1 MLDSKTKLNKAR
13 ELISNKLNYT
23 FINTDL
29 LLEAIT
35 HKSISK
41 NNYERLEFLGDAVLQ
56 LVISKYLFDKFP
68 HHQEGYLSREKQ
80 SIVSKNTISKLSLDL
95 KLLDLLR
102 SNNLDLASNNSLRE
116 SLSADLMESLI
127 GAIFL
132 DSNYLNCE
140 KIIINIFR
148 KYLNSIKVV
157 GRKDPKT
164 LLQEYMQSIGEPLPK
179 YSTTKIGGSAHN
191 PKFKISCSLS
201 IYSLSETVIADT
213 VQSGQQDVSQ
223 FFLNKIQDEKKI

>member
-1 MLDSKTKLNKAR
+1 MLDSKTKLNKAQ

-80 SIVSKNTISKLSLDL
+80 SVVSKNTISKLSLDL

-201 IYSLSETVIADT
+201 IYSSSESVIADT

-223 FFLNKIQDEKKI
+223 FFLNKIKDEKKI

>member
-1 MLDSKTKLNKAR
+1 MLDSKTKLNKAQ

-95 KLLDLLR
+95 QLLDLLR
-102 SNNLDLASNNSLRE
+102 SNNLDLSSNNSLRE

-179 YSTTKIGGSAHN
+179 YSTTKIGGSGHN

-201 IYSLSETVIADT
+201 IYSSSESVIADT

-223 FFLNKIQDEKKI
+223 FLLNKIKDEKKI

>member
-13 ELISNKLNYT
+13 ALISNKLNYT

-201 IYSLSETVIADT
+201 IYSLSESVIADT

>member
-201 IYSLSETVIADT
+201 IYSLSESVIADT

>member
-1 MLDSKTKLNKAR
+1 MLDSKIKLNKAQ
-13 ELISNKLNYT
+13 EHISNKFKYT
-23 FINTDL
+23 FINSDL

-56 LVISKYLFDKFP
+56 LVISKYLFNKFP

-80 SIVSKNTISKLSLDL
+80 SVVSKNTISKLSLDL

-102 SNNLDLASNNSLRE
+102 SNNLHLSSNNSLRD
-116 SLSADLMESLI
+116 SLAADLMESLI

-140 KIIINIFR
+140 KIILNIFR
-148 KYLNSIKVV
+148 DYLNSIKVV
-157 GRKDPKT
+157 GKKDPKS

-179 YSTTKIGGSAHN
+179 YTTTKIGGSAHK

-201 IYSLSETVIADT
+201 IYSSSESVMANT

-223 FFLNKIQDEKKI
+223 FFLDKINDEEKI